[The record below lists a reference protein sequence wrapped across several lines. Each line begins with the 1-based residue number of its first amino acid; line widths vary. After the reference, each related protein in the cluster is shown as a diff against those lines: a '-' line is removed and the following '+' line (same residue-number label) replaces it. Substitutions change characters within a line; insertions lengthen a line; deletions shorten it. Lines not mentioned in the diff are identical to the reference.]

1 MRQSYEQNIDQN
13 YKPELT
19 YEECLRIVKG
29 LEAVRRCHLINSSI
43 VEKAAR
49 LMQHNRIHN
58 LPALNHF
65 IEDIAAKGL
74 NYTEQSSEIAE
85 HPKPVTPAD
94 STKRHRDEYYSSG
107 CDSLTPMPRL
117 PGPP

>member
-1 MRQSYEQNIDQN
+1 MRQPYEQNIDEN

-29 LEAVRRCHLINSSI
+29 MEAVRKCHLVNSPI

-49 LMQHNRIHN
+49 LMQHQRIHY

-65 IEDIAAKGL
+65 IEDMAAKVL
-74 NYTEQSSEIAE
+74 ENVAQSSAIVE
-85 HPKPVTPAD
+85 HPKLVT
-94 STKRHRDEYYSSG
+94 
-107 CDSLTPMPRL
+107 
-117 PGPP
+117 